1 MPKIMVNEDSKR
13 SIIKIIDSWKGK
25 LTWEKLCQK
34 VSSELEFDQII
45 SRHTLLAYDDIKHAF
60 STKKSNFKNAPEKKF
75 GFGDLA
81 LEKAYERISTL
92 ESTNDRLEKEITAT
106 REQFVRWQYN
116 MHRLNLDMEKIN
128 KQIDEPLVDFSR
140 ANRK

>member
-1 MPKIMVNEDSKR
+1 MVDEDSKK
-13 SIIKIIDSWKGK
+13 SIIKIIDSWRGK

-34 VSSELEFDQII
+34 VSDELGFDQII

-60 STKKSNFKNAPEKKF
+60 STRKSNLKDAPENRF
-75 GFGDLA
+75 GTGNLA

-92 ESTNDRLEKEITAT
+92 ESTNDRLEKELVAI
-106 REQFVRWQYN
+106 REQFVRWQFN

-128 KQIDEPLVDFSR
+128 KHIDEPLVDFGR
-140 ANRK
+140 ANRN